1 MLNYIQVGSTV
12 QLLSLPDWLIHDL
25 PIDEQREMFTFI
37 GKQAIVEQIDSHGYV
52 WIGFGSA
59 QDCGDTAHCSG
70 HSFGVPASCLQLV

>member
-25 PIDEQREMFTFI
+25 PMDEQSEMLTFI
-37 GKQAIVEQIDSHGYV
+37 GKQAIVEQIDSYGYV
-52 WIGFGSA
+52 WIGFGNT
-59 QDCGDTAHCSG
+59 QDIGDESHYCG